1 LKEQHDTEIKN
12 FNDRWEYTLFKLSET
27 SKKIEDDLHTQ
38 HETEMQMLEEEI
50 ENMGQ
55 PPVKF
60 SSGLLN
66 KKYKLKFLVKAKKY
80 SQAKELQED
89 IKQQEKAETEIASE
103 NFLRSI
109 DKLRENKQKKH
120 VSEYEAVK
128 ARLEKSINS
137 KLKQRMTEYEQLLL
151 RIQNCHNDMMNKQS
165 VEFGKIQ
172 SIHSKLLA
180 KYSLNIDDIANRYEH
195 IEEEDPQMIHEED
208 EYEDPRE
215 SKEQYVQMQKGNFSK
230 HLESSSQGEMKIVE
244 ENFEE
249 ESSLTN
255 GRQFNK
261 SGKKL
266 LQEPDNEEMK
276 TQGQING
283 YWKNDHIEDFA
294 ENEMSGGTGTNNIN
308 ETLEQTNG
316 FNNFQKIE
324 SNQGSKSSS
333 NKGSSRNSKSNRSS
347 HSRSSSSSSSS
358 GGSSSSSSSS
368 ESDSD

>member
-1 LKEQHDTEIKN
+1 
-12 FNDRWEYTLFKLSET
+12 
-27 SKKIEDDLHTQ
+27 
-38 HETEMQMLEEEI
+38 
-50 ENMGQ
+50 MGQ

-66 KKYKLKFLVKAKKY
+66 KKYKLKYLVKAKKY

-89 IKQQEKAETEIASE
+89 IRGQEKIETDQAHL

-109 DKLRENKQKKH
+109 DKLREGKQKKH
-120 VSEYEAVK
+120 SSEYEAVK

-151 RIQNCHNDMMNKQS
+151 RIQNCHNDMMNRQS

-172 SIHSKLLA
+172 SIHAKLLA

-195 IEEEDPQMIHEED
+195 IQEEDPRMIQEE
-208 EYEDPRE
+208 EEFEDAG
-215 SKEQYVQMQKGNFSK
+215 SKEQYPHLQKGNFSK

-249 ESSLTN
+249 ESSMTN
-255 GRQFNK
+255 GKHFNH

-266 LQEPDNEEMK
+266 LQVAESEEMR

-283 YWKNDHIEDFA
+283 YWKKDHIEDFA
-294 ENEMSGGTGTNNIN
+294 QDEQSNAKPEEPGQR
-308 ETLEQTNG
+308 EQTNG
-316 FNNFQKIE
+316 FNNFRQIE
-324 SNQGSKSSS
+324 SNQGSSRSNSVSGKSGAKSS
-333 NKGSSRNSKSNRSS
+333 RSQ
-347 HSRSSSSSSSS
+347 SRSSSSSSSS
-358 GGSSSSSSSS
+358 SRSSSSSSSS
-368 ESDSD
+368 DSDSD